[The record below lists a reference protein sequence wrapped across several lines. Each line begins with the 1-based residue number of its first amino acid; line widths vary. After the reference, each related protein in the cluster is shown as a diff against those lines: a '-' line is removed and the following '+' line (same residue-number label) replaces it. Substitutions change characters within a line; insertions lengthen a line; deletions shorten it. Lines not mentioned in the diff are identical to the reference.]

1 VPAPIRAETP
11 VGNARSGT
19 LSISGA
25 PPTAVA
31 ASVAYS
37 FIPTASDLRGASLSF
52 SIANKPSWASFS
64 AATGMLRG
72 TPGVGDV
79 GAYRNITIRVSDSTT
94 QVSLPPFSVEVVAMA
109 TGSVTVNWLAPEE
122 QTDGSPLTD
131 LSGYKIYWG
140 TSPGDYPNSWRVNHP
155 GVVTYVIENL
165 TPGTYYL
172 VATAFDS
179 DGVESEYSDIVSEVV
194 R

>member
-1 VPAPIRAETP
+1 VRANLVDDPRLSSRAHRGLHPLAEQP
-11 VGNARSGT
+11 DAGGRQVLQLEHDSRHVGQLADPLG
-19 LSISGA
+19 G
-25 PPTAVA
+25 
-31 ASVAYS
+31 
-37 FIPTASDLRGASLSF
+37 SLE
-52 SIANKPSWASFS
+52 
-64 AATGMLRG
+64 
-72 TPGVGDV
+72 PGVGDV